1 MGPHGMLQ
9 LKHKHVFQILIKR
22 AAPASARDLPRAGD
36 PENEVGARPST
47 LAASTEKSYCKRDVI
62 SHTASADDLY
72 VCKVTFTMLKTVF
85 AGYKQLLT
93 FLHLL

>member
-1 MGPHGMLQ
+1 MRLPLPRATSRAREV
-9 LKHKHVFQILIKR
+9 LKTRL
-22 AAPASARDLPRAGD
+22 ARDLPLWQLLRRRAI
-36 PENEVGARPST
+36 A
-47 LAASTEKSYCKRDVI
+47 KRDVI